1 MNSIRYFFILNNK
14 ESYSLQ
20 LLESKDIT
28 FISYQDYI
36 IKRDNEQIKNHT
48 SLNFLNMMKIINWEK
63 FKLKDKWIDKINQN
77 KNFSKLNDDNDKKSI
92 DYMDYYNAIIT
103 EKSIEIPIEENQE
116 KILKDNLKKIQNV
129 LESINKLTKVEGGL
143 SVDIT
148 NLFILSMVNI
158 LAALFTFL
166 LRNYTGN
173 WEIDMNIFFLV
184 KFLIIFL
191 IYFLEGSIWNDF
203 FCSFIML

>member
-63 FKLKDKWIDKINQN
+63 FKLKDKLIDQINQ
-77 KNFSKLNDDNDKKSI
+77 FDISSESNDDKKYI

-203 FCSFIML
+203 FCCFIML

>member
-63 FKLKDKWIDKINQN
+63 FKLKDKLIDQINQ
-77 KNFSKLNDDNDKKSI
+77 FDISSESNDDKKYI